1 MKRHANPDQDSG
13 LGSCGLIADTSCP
26 PFPRSHLNVRNWLA
40 LCLSLVNKIRTR
52 LKSVLL
58 ADQVFYKLQWK
69 KKSWAEFI
77 WWETVEEEMTGAEP
91 CTRVWDGS
99 CQGEYEMARARA
111 GPEMLQTQNQLMQ
124 EQKLAQGQEGGLNN
138 GRVVSSSTLYP
149 DHHPW
154 STVCRKADHLL
165 TEG

>member
-69 KKSWAEFI
+69 KKLSRIHLVGNCRRRNDRCGTLHESMRWL
-77 WWETVEEEMTGAEP
+77 VPG
-91 CTRVWDGS
+91 RVWDGS
-99 CQGEYEMARARA
+99 CQGWPGDAPDTEPANARTEASTGAGR
-111 GPEMLQTQNQLMQ
+111 GPEQW
-124 EQKLAQGQEGGLNN
+124 QGGQFLNAIP
-138 GRVVSSSTLYP
+138 RSPPMIYCL
-149 DHHPW
+149 
-154 STVCRKADHLL
+154 
-165 TEG
+165 